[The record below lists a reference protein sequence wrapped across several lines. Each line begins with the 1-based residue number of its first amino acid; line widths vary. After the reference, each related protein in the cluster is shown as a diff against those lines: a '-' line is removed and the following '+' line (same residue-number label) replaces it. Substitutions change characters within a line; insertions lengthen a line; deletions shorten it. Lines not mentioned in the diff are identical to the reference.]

1 MYRVV
6 LLKLANVT
14 PLDEKYSK
22 TSKGHHQPVTIL
34 QSY

>member
-22 TSKGHHQPVTIL
+22 TSKDHQPVTIL